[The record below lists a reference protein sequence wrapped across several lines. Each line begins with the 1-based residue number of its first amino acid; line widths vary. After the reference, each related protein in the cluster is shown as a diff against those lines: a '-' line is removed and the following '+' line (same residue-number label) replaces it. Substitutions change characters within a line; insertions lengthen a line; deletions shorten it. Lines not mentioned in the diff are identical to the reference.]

1 MIRKLE
7 GKRRWLLLALVGAA
21 VLGLAAA
28 GNVGASTQIASC
40 AQKACALAMTGSGGT
55 SRIAAMNSIAPC
67 AQRACAREIASQ
79 KALAMTSESLQGE
92 GDVALKDL
100 IVTQAVEGEP
110 LIVGKQ
116 TVVRAVV
123 GSSASDAVPVQV
135 NVDFGG
141 KTYVAS
147 GEVQGDATPI
157 DVFVDAPGEVKTM
170 TVSAEV
176 EPTGGF
182 QDADRSNNSKTVTL
196 PLVKPNQK
204 IVAYFMPVDWT
215 ADQMAR
221 YDFQTAFPKF
231 VEANGEY
238 LRGAYPLGSD
248 QLELDYTTTP
258 HLLAA
263 DEKRLANN
271 QGDEDIISLHLLY
284 ASVALAAHRLRPD
297 ATLVVGVFPPGWF
310 AKHGNPNT
318 LGLALKDVKG
328 TVTAQFVLSDAT
340 TSAHELA
347 HLFWLYEDYDF
358 SVKPPK
364 NFTWLD
370 RSGYWVQEQ
379 KAEDVSAGKKIP
391 TFLSAYS
398 PTDPSWVDTRI
409 YEYLMAKFTIKTGG
423 ETSEPMV
430 LAATM
435 ARQVETGGKNYPS
448 DYAAGFQRFEPEQ
461 PVYVSVGVA
470 NLAEGQKLEARW
482 YYQDKLV
489 YNASKSTTAVSG
501 WYAFSLARRDALKEG
516 DYRVEVYLDGKLE
529 KTTYFRVKSSR

>member
-1 MIRKLE
+1 MIRELE
-7 GKRRWLLLALVGAA
+7 GKRRWLVLVLLLVGA
-21 VLGLAAA
+21 VVVGLVGI
-28 GNVGASTQIASC
+28 GNTTASFEIASH
-40 AQKACALAMTGSGGT
+40 KALAMTVQ
-55 SRIAAMNSIAPC
+55 SRVPCAGNKCAGEIAAMNSIASC
-67 AQRACAREIASQ
+67 AQRVC
-79 KALAMTSESLQGE
+79 ALAMTGESLQAA

-100 IVTQAVEGEP
+100 IISQAVDGEP

-123 GSSASDAVPVQV
+123 GSSASDSVRVQV
-135 NVDFGG
+135 NVDYGG
-141 KTYVAS
+141 KTYVAG

-157 DVFVDAPGEVKTM
+157 DVFVDPPSEVKTM
-170 TVSAEV
+170 TVHAEI
-176 EPTGGF
+176 EPTGDF
-182 QDADRSNNSKTVTL
+182 QDADPSNNAKTVSV
-196 PLVKPNQK
+196 PVIKPNQK

-238 LRGAYPLGSD
+238 LRGAYPLASD
-248 QLELDYTTTP
+248 QLELDYTLTP

-271 QGDEDIISLHLLY
+271 QGNEDIISLHLLY

-370 RSGYWVQEQ
+370 RSGYWVEAH
-379 KAEDVSAGKKIP
+379 KPENIAAGKKIP

-409 YEYLMAKFTIKTGG
+409 YEYLMAKFTINTGG

-470 NLAEGQKLEARW
+470 KLAAGQKLEARW
-482 YYQDKLV
+482 YDGDKLV
-489 YNASKSTTAVSG
+489 YNASKPTTAGSG
-501 WYAFSLARRDALKEG
+501 WYAFSLPTSSASGEG
-516 DYRVEVYLDGKLE
+516 DYRVEIYLDGKLE
-529 KTTYFRVKSSR
+529 KTTYFTVKSGR